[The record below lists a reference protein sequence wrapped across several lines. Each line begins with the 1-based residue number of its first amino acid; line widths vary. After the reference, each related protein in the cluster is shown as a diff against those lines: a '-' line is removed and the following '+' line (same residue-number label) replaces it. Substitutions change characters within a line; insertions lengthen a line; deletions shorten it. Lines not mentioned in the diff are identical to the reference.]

1 MEAEKLFCKIGV
13 RFVNKN
19 GLSQKTY
26 NYLITKDWI
35 NSKKNNPFDI
45 AKLTNC
51 ASVFIIMTKDG
62 YDYKGAEEI
71 GRAHV

>member
-35 NSKKNNPFDI
+35 NSKKNNRLAI
-45 AKLTNC
+45 AELTNC
-51 ASVFIIMTKDG
+51 ASIFSPLGFTITP
-62 YDYKGAEEI
+62 
-71 GRAHV
+71 